1 MIYCIIYIGLFI
13 VIWIRMCNGMLV
25 DIFMERFSEIFI
37 LLEFFEILEVR
48 WIYNFIVVLG
58 KLKNIIF
65 WFVLIVLF

>member
-1 MIYCIIYIGLFI
+1 
-13 VIWIRMCNGMLV
+13 MCNGMLV

>member
-1 MIYCIIYIGLFI
+1 MFI

-37 LLEFFEILEVR
+37 LLEFFEFLEVR
-48 WIYNFIVVLG
+48 WIFDFIVVLG

>member
-1 MIYCIIYIGLFI
+1 MFI

-25 DIFMERFSEIFI
+25 DIFMERFSEIFV

>member
-1 MIYCIIYIGLFI
+1 MFI

-37 LLEFFEILEVR
+37 LLEFFEFLEVR
-48 WIYNFIVVLG
+48 WIFNFIVVFG

>member
-1 MIYCIIYIGLFI
+1 MFI

-37 LLEFFEILEVR
+37 LLEFFEFLEVR
-48 WIYNFIVVLG
+48 WIFNFIVVLG